1 MTVGKHHVKEVL
13 SDDLKLSRV
22 GALQMLGGREFQVLA
37 AKVFLF
43 CSKDRRLMFKD
54 CRFRDG
60 VCWWRRSERYL
71 GTGTGVHDVAYRLCI
86 SCDGV
91 VEVEWGSI

>member
-37 AKVFLF
+37 AKVFFVLF
-43 CSKDRRLMFKD
+43 EGPQAHVQGLQVPGWSVL
-54 CRFRDG
+54 
-60 VCWWRRSERYL
+60 
-71 GTGTGVHDVAYRLCI
+71 
-86 SCDGV
+86 
-91 VEVEWGSI
+91 VEEVRKVFGDWDWSP